1 MTQDSAP
8 FIKYF
13 LFLFYRQM
21 PSPLRRR
28 NGHHTSLSIRK
39 FLRCHRN
46 LLCIRWLFWCSDHR
60 VGLVSTSSTLSIDWL
75 MLSFLCYWLNFI
87 YWTPLRGP
95 MRELYRFISLYGCK
109 RLLRILRSRF
119 LRIIISTKK
128 GSSGL
133 IIVTSCYY
141 LWRTFL
147 CWLRLAELA
156 DNFRTW
162 LAYFCNIIV
171 LHIYLR

>member
-8 FIKYF
+8 LIKDF
-13 LFLFYRQM
+13 LLLFYRQM
-21 PSPLRRR
+21 ASPLRRWD
-28 NGHHTSLSIRK
+28 GHHTSLSVRK

-46 LLCIRWLFWCSDHR
+46 FLCIRWLFWRSGHR
-60 VGLVSTSSTLSIDWL
+60 VGLVSTSSTLSVDWL
-75 MLSFLCYWLNFI
+75 MLSFLCYRLNFI

-95 MRELYRFISLYGCK
+95 MRELYRFISLYGCG
-109 RLLRILRSRF
+109 RLLKILRSRF
-119 LRIIISTKK
+119 LRIFISTKK
-128 GSSGL
+128 GGSGL
-133 IIVTSCYY
+133 FIVTSCLY

-156 DNFRTW
+156 DNFRTC
-162 LAYFCNIIV
+162 LAHVCDITV